1 MQIIKAPKNE
11 IVWVVYMQDEVITY
25 MITSNVLRTEYYLYK
40 VENGIPKKT
49 KYKSEDPT
57 ELERK
62 IK

>member
-1 MQIIKAPKNE
+1 MRVEAPKNE

-25 MITSNVLRTEYYLYK
+25 MITSNALRTEYYLYK

-49 KYKSEDPT
+49 KYKSDDPT
-57 ELERK
+57 KLEEK